1 MNTGVL
7 FKTNLKTKS
16 FLRVYV
22 IFDKWCFFVLRQFII
37 LIICMIFLLFYD
49 NFNSMLMF
57 LYYNNLIYNINGY
70 ILYSRNHF
78 KLVLKFV
85 VQKLYNVSYATTK

>member
-1 MNTGVL
+1 MINGV
-7 FKTNLKTKS
+7 FCVKA
-16 FLRVYV
+16 VYYLNNMYD
-22 IFDKWCFFVLRQFII
+22 F
-37 LIICMIFLLFYD
+37 FLLFYD